1 MNFFRHNWY
10 KIGLFIGIITAITLP
25 FYWSDINIVQR
36 LLLLN
41 FIAMTVHQF
50 EEFGYPGGV
59 PYLMNVEQCHSEYPD
74 RYPQNANAVMIGNV
88 ATTYI
93 FYLLPVF
100 FPNQIWFGLGGV
112 IIGLLQIT
120 AHVKLSMMLKSIYAP
135 GNLAVFLGHIPIGI
149 YFIYYGVTHNLI
161 SGLDWILAIGVFLF
175 VGVVI
180 VGLLGYKILADKNS
194 PYPFTKE
201 EMSRPWVINKMS
213 KIKGQK

>member
-1 MNFFRHNWY
+1 MY
-10 KIGLFIGIITAITLP
+10 KRQGIITAITLP

-50 EEFGYPGGV
+50 EEFGYTGGV
-59 PYLMNVEQCHSEYPD
+59 PYLMNVEQCHSEHPD

-120 AHVKLSMMLKSIYAP
+120 AHGKLSMMLKSIYAP

-201 EMSRPWVINKMS
+201 EMSRPWVINRMS

>member
-1 MNFFRHNWY
+1 MNFLRHNWY

-25 FYWSDINIVQR
+25 FYWSDINVVQR

-41 FIAMTVHQF
+41 FIAMTIHQF

-59 PYLMNVEQCHSEYPD
+59 PYLMNVEQCHSEHPD

-88 ATTYI
+88 TTTYI

-100 FPNQIWFGLGGV
+100 FPNQIWFGLGAV
-112 IIGLLQIT
+112 IVGLLQIT
-120 AHVKLSMMLKSIYAP
+120 AHGKLSMMLKSIYAP

-201 EMSRPWVINKMS
+201 EMSRPWVINRMS

>member
-1 MNFFRHNWY
+1 
-10 KIGLFIGIITAITLP
+10 
-25 FYWSDINIVQR
+25 
-36 LLLLN
+36 
-41 FIAMTVHQF
+41 
-50 EEFGYPGGV
+50 
-59 PYLMNVEQCHSEYPD
+59 
-74 RYPQNANAVMIGNV
+74 
-88 ATTYI
+88 
-93 FYLLPVF
+93 
-100 FPNQIWFGLGGV
+100 
-112 IIGLLQIT
+112 
-120 AHVKLSMMLKSIYAP
+120 MMLKSIYAP

-201 EMSRPWVINKMS
+201 EMSRPWVINRMS